1 MFKKIDITF
10 YDIYYYDGDIPSID
24 VTNENF
30 YIAFSIYNELN
41 EPFINNSIY
50 YPVVYFNDINKT
62 EIKVEPCDSNKM
74 GTKYKTLFNEYNLK
88 NYHCLNE
95 VNHTLRAYENSFFIQ
110 LFPCK
115 NSTENNYS
123 CQPKEII
130 DESLNGKNLEI
141 LFEDI
146 ILTPLDYKNPVHQ
159 RVNFLYTTIF
169 KNFGQYLYTEMQL
182 LNIETNTNIIGFDFL
197 QQNKIEYY
205 IKYDTLE
212 IIPQPGYDLEDNNNN
227 YPICEIEFQLKDK
240 ILLEK
245 RQYIQLFDI
254 LGEIGG
260 FMEIFNSFFGI
271 ICSFFANILYNIFMS
286 NNLFSFDLNENNI
299 LIKENIKNHVN
310 ELHLINKNKI
320 SERFKTN
327 EYSNNLVKEIKL
339 KNRLSKHYTDI
350 NIPKSDKYRNK
361 KININYRYDKMKE
374 SNLRINLKDKG
385 EKENKNGN
393 YKKRNYVHNILLDES
408 TRLISKELDIFGI
421 FKNMYYFKF
430 LKNENIPNYKTVK
443 MSDNSRKNLANFMR
457 RLLVHRF
464 ESSIS
469 AFKISL
475 ENMISTSEN
484 ILNWIRERKT
494 IPVYKRGNLPDI
506 EEMMYTSNDDGPD
519 MFGKFELDYQIEKLN
534 AKDRKSVV

>member
-1 MFKKIDITF
+1 MFKRIDITF
-10 YDIYYYDGDIPSID
+10 YDIYSLTEEIPSID

-30 YIAFSIYNELN
+30 Y
-41 EPFINNSIY
+41 
-50 YPVVYFNDINKT
+50 FNDKGKKEMQVESCDINK
-62 EIKVEPCDSNKM
+62 I
-74 GTKYKTLFNEYNLK
+74 GTKYKQLFKESIIK
-88 NYHCLNE
+88 NYYCLNK
-95 VNHTLRAYENSFFIQ
+95 VNQTLRAYENSFYIQ

-123 CQPKEII
+123 CQPREII

-141 LFEDI
+141 LLEDI
-146 ILTPLDYKNPVHQ
+146 ILTPFDYKNPVQ
-159 RVNFLYTTIF
+159 PKVNILYTTIF

-182 LNIETNTNIIGFDFL
+182 IKIETNTNMIGFDFF
-197 QQNKIEYY
+197 QQKKIEHF

-212 IIPQPGYDLEDNNNN
+212 IIPQPGYNLEDDNNNF
-227 YPICEIEFQLKDK
+227 PICEIEFQLKDK

-260 FMEIFNSFFGI
+260 FMEIVNSLFGI
-271 ICSFFANILYNIFMS
+271 ICSFFAGILYDISMT

-327 EYSNNLVKEIKL
+327 EYSNNLGKEIKL

-374 SNLRINLKDKG
+374 SSLRINQKDKI
-385 EKENKNGN
+385 EKENKNYIIEQIN
-393 YKKRNYVHNILLDES
+393 EKKIFISLIFCLDKKRNYVHNILLDES

-430 LKNENIPNYKTVK
+430 LKNKNMSNYETVK
-443 MSDNSRKNLANFMR
+443 MSDNSRKVLSNF
-457 RLLVHRF
+457 
-464 ESSIS
+464 
-469 AFKISL
+469 
-475 ENMISTSEN
+475 
-484 ILNWIRERKT
+484 ILNI
-494 IPVYKRGNLPDI
+494 D
-506 EEMMYTSNDDGPD
+506 
-519 MFGKFELDYQIEKLN
+519 
-534 AKDRKSVV
+534 